1 MQVALSV
8 EPYTVRRYHHREF
21 TPEQGKGRDEW
32 NFPNDDHFED
42 PIAWL
47 ADMEANPEE
56 TLNRINE
63 KIMNLRHDE
72 RKGGNYLGYYNDW

>member
-1 MQVALSV
+1 M
-8 EPYTVRRYHHREF
+8 
-21 TPEQGKGRDEW
+21 

-56 TLNRINE
+56 TLNRINQ